1 MPDTESGP
9 KHNFY
14 KVLGVSTDATPEE
27 IEAAYF
33 ELARKL
39 HPDVADGGEDAQ
51 TRFMLINQAYQVL
64 TSEEERKEHDK
75 ALGLAPVEDGG
86 AAAGTM
92 FKKATTK
99 GGLTQKLDDRCKK
112 AIRMA
117 RHLRKQGDFWQA
129 TEVLQKLLADYPR
142 QPALRR
148 ALALAAEGKF
158 KYHEAVDHLKVAC
171 EVEYFNAEN
180 HVLLGRMYM
189 KGKQLERARQAYLE
203 ALSWD
208 ENNEKAQKGLRRVDE
223 MISGGSLLKKLKRLI
238 MGKKG

>member
-1 MPDTESGP
+1 MPETESGP

-14 KVLGVSTDATPEE
+14 KVLGVPTDATPED

-51 TRFMLINQAYQVL
+51 SRFMLINQAYQVL
-64 TSEEERKEHDK
+64 TSKEDRKEHDK
-75 ALGLAPVEDGG
+75 ALGLATDEDEG
-86 AAAGTM
+86 ASAGTM

-112 AIRMA
+112 AIKIA
-117 RHLRKQGDFWQA
+117 RHLRKKGDFWQA
-129 TEVLQKLLADYPR
+129 TEVLQKLLTDYPR

-158 KYHEAVDHLKVAC
+158 RYHEAVDHLKVAC

-189 KGKQLERARQAYLE
+189 KGKQLDRARQSYLE

-208 ENNEKAQKGLRRVDE
+208 ENNEKAKKGLERVRE
-223 MISGGSLLKKLKRLI
+223 LESGGSLLGKLKKLIL
-238 MGKKG
+238 GKKG